1 MVRVRTFDQDKA
13 VLRLVSGEV
22 LLESGRRGEEDE
34 VLAPIA
40 SLQSEK
46 VGPAE
51 VSDHLRIAQEIAL
64 YLSDDGDML
73 ALCCIA

>member
-1 MVRVRTFDQDKA
+1 M
-13 VLRLVSGEV
+13 LRLVSGEV

-34 VLAPIA
+34 VFAPVA

-46 VGPAE
+46 VGSAE

-64 YLSDDGDML
+64 YLSDDVDML
-73 ALCCIA
+73 SFGSIA

>member
-1 MVRVRTFDQDKA
+1 MVRVRAFDQDKA

-40 SLQSEK
+40 SL
-46 VGPAE
+46 
-51 VSDHLRIAQEIAL
+51 
-64 YLSDDGDML
+64 
-73 ALCCIA
+73 